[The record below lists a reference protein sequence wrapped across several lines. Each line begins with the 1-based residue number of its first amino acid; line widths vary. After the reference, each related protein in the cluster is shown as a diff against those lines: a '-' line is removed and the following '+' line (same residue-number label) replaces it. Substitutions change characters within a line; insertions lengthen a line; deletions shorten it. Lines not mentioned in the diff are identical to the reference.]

1 MHISKK
7 HKKFTFQSHLTGS
20 LKVCRHQS
28 LYNKGISKQARKA
41 RISKS
46 ETMNHSLTDPLT
58 GVTAIAFKKDERV
71 ESNGF
76 RGSNNI
82 ILQACPFSPS
92 PGLQLFSLL
101 AQEGCPMF
109 QAQKT
114 HFPFSLRA
122 KLHLSSSYLV
132 CHFACLE
139 KLYKRCKLF
148 VCRFYGCV
156 LHMELAKIDN
166 F

>member
-1 MHISKK
+1 MGGNPKGGSPLTILCFS
-7 HKKFTFQSHLTGS
+7 HKIPTG
-20 LKVCRHQS
+20 LCRQKNNAGI
-28 LYNKGISKQARKA
+28 NKLGDAIA
-41 RISKS
+41 ISKS

-92 PGLQLFSLL
+92 PGLQLFSLF

-148 VCRFYGCV
+148 VCCFYGWV
-156 LHMELAKIDN
+156 LHIWGWQK
-166 F
+166 